1 MAAPLPGSSN
11 IPHITSESS
20 VQAPPLRDD
29 VKELLDRY
37 NNKSKDNGLQKEFV
51 DPIDIANEKIIKFVE
66 HLVYSKYTVLFSG
79 AGISTNTKRLADFLG
94 DNGLIANR
102 EPLIK
107 MGIAE
112 QKMDSIMPTF
122 THLCIKKL
130 MEHRYIKKII
140 TSNHD
145 GLHNKSGVEDDD
157 IIDLFGNVYVE
168 KCRKCKKRYYRK
180 SVVSHLYRK
189 CDKYPD
195 CKGKLKRTAC
205 NMNESVD
212 SKQFKRAQET
222 AAKSTLS
229 LVLGSSMTIYPFC
242 DLPPKASDDNDQ
254 DKMGYVLVTRQE
266 TDYDR
271 GALLCIHMNVDD
283 FMLGVMRRLNL
294 QDECAEFVYEQVF
307 DANVNINDDMVVFGL
322 RSRQI
327 NEGLPFVASGS
338 VQIVK
343 GIKGD
348 HNENVEDEKKGN
360 DDNEQNEEDKD
371 RVKDDCDIIKEYELQ
386 KLKDLN
392 FSFEIMKSSFLD
404 ALKKDKEYR
413 VRIEIEWESG
423 FNLDNC
429 RQIFDG
435 IDWGKQGELQKM
447 EMKLSKTVV
456 FDV

>member
-1 MAAPLPGSSN
+1 MN
-11 IPHITSESS
+11 RRKH
-20 VQAPPLRDD
+20 
-29 VKELLDRY
+29 Y
-37 NNKSKDNGLQKEFV
+37 KEFV
-51 DPIDIANEKIIKFVE
+51 DPIDIANEKIIKFVK

-79 AGISTNTKRLADFLG
+79 AGISTNTKRLVDFRG

-130 MEHRYIKKII
+130 MERGYIKQII

-145 GLHNKSGVEDDD
+145 GLHNKSGVKDED

-205 NMNESVD
+205 NMNETVD
-212 SKQFKRAQET
+212 SKQLKRAQET

-242 DLPPKASDDNDQ
+242 DLPAKASDDGDE
-254 DKMGYVLVTRQE
+254 DTVGYVLVTRQQ

-294 QDECAEFVYEQVF
+294 QHECAEFVYEQVF
-307 DANVNINDDMVVFGL
+307 DANVSINSNDMFVFGL
-322 RSRQI
+322 QSRQI
-327 NEGLPFVASGS
+327 NEGLPFVTSGS

-343 GIKGD
+343 VIKGD
-348 HNENVEDEKKGN
+348 KNESVDDEKKGN
-360 DDNEQNEEDKD
+360 DED
-371 RVKDDCDIIKEYELQ
+371 RVKDNCDIIKEYELQ

-404 ALKKDKEYR
+404 ALKKDEEYR

-423 FNLDNC
+423 FELIIVD
-429 RQIFDG
+429 RYLMGLI
-435 IDWGKQGELQKM
+435 GKSRENYK
-447 EMKLSKTVV
+447 KWK
-456 FDV
+456 